1 MRKDEEIL
9 RKYPLI
15 TICHSEIDYQPPEF
29 ELDIGN
35 KNRFALNL
43 LQGYYLEMNNGKQ
56 ASFLDD
62 NEREVCEQAYAIR
75 EYSPHSRLIAVSSKA
90 ILFHGEKGF
99 YSKGWGDLDE
109 TDAVFLGEDLE
120 EILKDETLLNKL
132 FDY

>member
-1 MRKDEEIL
+1 MKKYEEIL
-9 RKYPLI
+9 RRYPLI
-15 TICHSEIDYQPPEF
+15 TICHSEIDYQPPES

-35 KNRFALNL
+35 KNRFVLNL

-62 NEREVCEQAYAIR
+62 NERAVYEQAYAIR
-75 EYSPHSRLIAVSSKA
+75 EYCPHSRLIAVSSKA
-90 ILFHGEKGF
+90 ILFHQEKGF

-120 EILKDETLLNKL
+120 EILKDDVLLNKL